1 MNTSH
6 LTEEMQNSQDKDG
19 GTDTDKD
26 ETSLDGLYS
35 VADDV
40 TLNA

>member
-1 MNTSH
+1 
-6 LTEEMQNSQDKDG
+6 MQNSQDKDW

-35 VADDV
+35 VADDGV
-40 TLNA
+40 TLTTYV